1 MNKQQQELY
10 DKLLKKVNEYCLGQ
24 AAEDVIEAIDNLVDT
39 YETPKVDTATI
50 ENYRKRMKEW
60 QSGHSVDFSKVRF
73 EVQNLLPDPDDI
85 GKRLKAL
92 EIIKRILHYSYTNRF
107 IVKQAF
113 DEGWINEEQY
123 QLMIET
129 FGYYNCTGRE
139 ESK

>member
-1 MNKQQQELY
+1 MTEQQQELY

-24 AAEDVIEAIDNLVDT
+24 AAEDGIEAIDNLVDT

-92 EIIKRILHYSYTNRF
+92 ETIKKCFDVNG
-107 IVKQAF
+107 F
-113 DEGWINEEQY
+113 DELIPNHFWWVKSPKHRNKFLKEV
-123 QLMIET
+123 L
-129 FGYYNCTGRE
+129 
-139 ESK
+139 K